1 MRTEQVKYFLE
12 TVKTGS
18 FTKAAENL
26 HIHQTS
32 LREAIIA
39 MENELGKTLFIRSKK
54 GVELTE
60 AGKYSLP
67 HFQLIAESYDRLCQ
81 GYTND
86 TQMKTV
92 TIDAQSIFGDYL
104 ISFFTILKPQFA
116 SEGIMLDINI
126 DNHVEAI
133 MNRLIR
139 QQTSLAFIGK
149 YKGEENTK
157 LYDVLQKNQLEVSNI
172 STFEVAVMMQKEHPL
187 AQKKKL
193 SINDFAEYGFVF
205 CNDSAPMKAI
215 IKSKNIFKHTKMLVL
230 DNRVLME
237 KYLKSSNMVAF
248 VPQGSSVDEGFVLR
262 SVVECP
268 QLEQVAV
275 YRKGEMTPELL
286 RCINMMK
293 MIIDS
298 TAL

>member
-81 GYTND
+81 SYESD
-86 TQMKTV
+86 FRMKTV
-92 TIDAQSIFGDYL
+92 KIDAQSVFGDYL
-104 ISFFTILKPQFA
+104 IPFFTILKPQFMA
-116 SEGIMLDINI
+116 DGIMLDINI
-126 DNHVEAI
+126 DNHVETI
-133 MNRLIR
+133 LNRLL
-139 QQTSLAFIGK
+139 QKQTSLAFISK
-149 YKGEENTK
+149 YKDAENSK
-157 LYDVLQKNQLEVSNI
+157 LYDVLLKNQLEISNI
-172 STFEVAVMMQKEHPL
+172 DVFEVAVMMQKDHPL
-187 AQKKKL
+187 AQKKRL

-205 CNDSAPMKAI
+205 CNESAPMKAI
-215 IKSKNIFKHTKMLVL
+215 VKQDGMLKNTKVLVL
-230 DNRVLME
+230 DNRILME
-237 KYLKSSNMVAF
+237 KYLKTSNMVTF
-248 VPQGSSVDEGFVLR
+248 MPHRSSMDEEFILHPIEGK
-262 SVVECP
+262 P
-268 QLEQVAV
+268 IINQQAI
-275 YRKGEMTPELL
+275 YRKGELTPELL

-298 TAL
+298 TPT